1 MNIKKLLIKDIK
13 WLLLMVF
20 LFTFTPCV
28 FAICPVCTIAVGVGI
43 GLFEWM
49 GISDLISGL
58 WIGALI
64 ISLSFWTANWFHQ
77 KGWRFPLQ
85 GLIMI
90 LIYSTIIVLPLY
102 YPMGYIGRP
111 NHTLWHIDILLLGII
126 IGAIVF
132 FCSSILH
139 FYLKI
144 YNHGKVYFPFQK
156 VILTLVPLI
165 VLSIIFY
172 FLG

>member
-1 MNIKKLLIKDIK
+1 MKKITIKHLKWVLLAGC
-13 WLLLMVF
+13 LLA
-20 LFTFTPCV
+20 PSA
-28 FAICPVCTIAVGVGI
+28 FAICPLCTIAVGAGI
-43 GLFEWM
+43 GLFEWL

-58 WIGALI
+58 WVGGLI
-64 ISLSFWTANWFHQ
+64 VSLSFWTANWLNR

-85 GLIMI
+85 GLAM
-90 LIYSTIIVLPLY
+90 LVFYSVIIILPLY

-132 FCSSILH
+132 FCASILH

-144 YNHGKVYFPFQK
+144 RNQSKVYFPLQK
-156 VILTLVPLI
+156 VVLPVLPLVL
-165 VLSIIFY
+165 LSIIFY
-172 FLG
+172 FLV